1 MRHIDLPLNITGPCE
16 ARSRY
21 ILCLDDIPGIGD
33 ARRKALM
40 RKFKSLEKIQEA
52 SVEELASTET
62 MNMKS
67 ASQVYDFFHK
77 KGKNI

>member
-1 MRHIDLPLNITGPCE
+1 MKHTDLPSNFIVPCE

-40 RKFKSLEKIQEA
+40 RKFKSLEKIREA
-52 SVEELASTET
+52 SVEELASYGNHEYE
-62 MNMKS
+62 KC
-67 ASQVYDFFHK
+67 QP
-77 KGKNI
+77 GL